1 MRGAVTETE
10 EESQARR
17 SAAVWASGHEGMNQS
32 GRRRHGEVGTEKG
45 QRGGGGGHGSTEKG
59 MEREKYARLGYCIP
73 VGETERPQQDEERD
87 GREAKR
93 KGSLPSLKS

>member
-45 QRGGGGGHGSTEKG
+45 QRGRGGMAALKKGWREILHPSGGD
-59 MEREKYARLGYCIP
+59 RETTAR
-73 VGETERPQQDEERD
+73 
-87 GREAKR
+87 
-93 KGSLPSLKS
+93 